1 MLKMVEKREKLW
13 TKFVILGIFIGIV
26 LITAEVDW
34 AAEHASVGLV
44 FRLFWL
50 IILLSLG
57 LIVPILFMYIAGKK
71 EYEKKE
77 SDKKWF
83 IIALIIFIFANGIP
97 PFFYIVLGQ
106 TPGFF
111 LYLQLALFGLVPAY
125 IFQPKTSK
133 MRFLILALLFVL
145 IVLPLGILV
154 NLVINELWLNPIM
167 DKTLYYLL
175 FWGLLS
181 VFIYFLIAIGWKFGG
196 GTKRQSWNIF
206 VSGML
211 IQYSTLEDFFYF
223 LMNGAPLPESWPW
236 MSNFVINLELLFGH
250 TPVTADLIVFC
261 IITMIIAIFILFDC
275 HGLIWDKIKKK

>member
-1 MLKMVEKREKLW
+1 MVDQRDKLW
-13 TKFVILGIFIGIV
+13 TKVLIFGIFIGIV
-26 LITAEVDW
+26 AITAEVDW

-50 IILLSLG
+50 ITLISLG
-57 LIVPILFMYIAGKK
+57 LIVPILFMYIAGNK
-71 EYEKKE
+71 EFERKP

-97 PFFYIVLGQ
+97 PVFYIVLGQ

-111 LYLQLALFGLVPAY
+111 LYLQLALFGLVPAL
-125 IFQPKTSK
+125 IFQPKT
-133 MRFLILALLFVL
+133 MRIRFIILIALFIL
-145 IVLPLGILV
+145 IILPLGILV
-154 NLVINELWLNPIM
+154 NLVIDELWINPMM

-175 FWGLLS
+175 FWGVLS

-211 IQYSTLEDFFYF
+211 IQYSTLEDFFYY
-223 LMNGAPLPESWPW
+223 LLNLEPLPDSWSW
-236 MSNFVINLELLFGH
+236 MSNFVINLEALFGH
-250 TPVTADLIVFC
+250 IPVTADLILFC
-261 IITMIIAIFILFDC
+261 VITMIVAIFILFDV
-275 HGLIWDKIKKK
+275 HGLIWDKIKRKS